1 MATAVTSAAVAVVAT
16 TQGQGKITSAV
27 VMVKVDMVVAATEA
41 AMASR
46 VAMATDRVDMEAM
59 VVAME
64 AMVVAM
70 EEMEEDTQEVDMVV
84 VVVEEV
90 EGGIRNHETG

>member
-1 MATAVTSAAVAVVAT
+1 MTAAAAVEAT

-27 VMVKVDMVVAATEA
+27 VMARVDMVVAATEA

-46 VAMATDRVDMEAM
+46 VDMEA
-59 VVAME
+59 V
-64 AMVVAM
+64 VVAM
-70 EEMEEDTQEVDMVV
+70 EETEADILEEDMVV
-84 VVVEEV
+84 AAAEEV